1 MSIENDIAF
10 FERVPTLRLLG
21 RDALRVLAIGAESRY
36 LDDGEVLFHAG
47 DPADSGY
54 IVQEGSFILKAGTAA
69 DGPEITASPGMLL
82 GELAL
87 LAETVRPATAIA
99 REPSAVIRITRNL
112 FVRMLESFPE
122 AAGKLREQFIA
133 RSTQSAK
140 DIANVRARLDTS
152 EAPG

>member
-54 IVQEGSFILKAGTAA
+54 IIQEGSFVLKAGTSG
-69 DGPEITASPGMLL
+69 DGPEITANPGMLL

-122 AAGKLREQFIA
+122 AASKLREQLIA

-140 DIANVRARLDTS
+140 DIASVRARLDTS
-152 EAPG
+152 EAP

>member
-47 DPADSGY
+47 DPADGGY
-54 IVQEGSFILKAGTAA
+54 IIQEGSLNLKPDTPA
-69 DGPEITASPGMLL
+69 DAREITASPGMLL

-87 LAETVRPATAIA
+87 LAKTVRPATATA
-99 REPSAVIRITRNL
+99 CEPSAVIRISRSL
-112 FVRMLESFPE
+112 FLKMLESYPE
-122 AAGKLREQFIA
+122 AASKLRDQIVS
-133 RSTQSAK
+133 RSAQG
-140 DIANVRARLDTS
+140 I
-152 EAPG
+152 PPW